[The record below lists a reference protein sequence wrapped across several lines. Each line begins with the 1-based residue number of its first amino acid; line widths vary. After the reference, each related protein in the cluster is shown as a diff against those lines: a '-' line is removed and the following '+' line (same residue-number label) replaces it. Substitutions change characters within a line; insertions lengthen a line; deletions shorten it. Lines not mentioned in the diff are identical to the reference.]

1 MPIDI
6 TTEVRGLRETLIE
19 LKQAQP
25 TLYKELVSD
34 MNRLTGPL
42 QAGVMQ
48 RIPSDLRMK
57 GFRHNGR
64 TAWNKGA
71 IKSQAKVSTRK
82 PRGNAPTALVKLVF
96 SSASLE
102 IADMAGHRN
111 ARPRKNA
118 QSRKYMRN
126 GREMRHRLNGQ
137 GQAMISRLNSI
148 GKASRFV
155 WPAIEREEGRIREA
169 ILQSMEQASETVNRN
184 LLVVNK

>member
-1 MPIDI
+1 MAIDI
-6 TTEVRGLRETLIE
+6 TTEVRGLRETLLE
-19 LKQAQP
+19 LKQVQP

-57 GFRHNGR
+57 GFRHRGR

-82 PRGNAPTALVKLVF
+82 PRGNTPTSLVKLVF
-96 SSASLE
+96 SSPSLE

-111 ARPRKNA
+111 SRKRKNA
-118 QSRKYMRN
+118 MSRQYRKN

-137 GQAMISRLNSI
+137 GAEMIGRLNSN
-148 GKASRFV
+148 GAPSRFV
-155 WPAIEREEGRIREA
+155 WPAVERQEGRIREA
-169 ILQSMEQASETVNRN
+169 VLQSMEQASEVVNRN